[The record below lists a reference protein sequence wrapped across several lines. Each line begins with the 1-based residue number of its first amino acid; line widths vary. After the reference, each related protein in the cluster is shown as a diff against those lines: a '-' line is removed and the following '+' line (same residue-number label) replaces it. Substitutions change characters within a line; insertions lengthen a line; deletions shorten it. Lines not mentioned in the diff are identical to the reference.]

1 MFIIQAQQLLV
12 SYKNKHT
19 KLFLNQ
25 IHYCGFNVGR
35 IFDLLQKQ
43 NLDPT
48 GIIPREDIVFQVEET
63 LDRASKTTYV
73 RFSGKLGS
81 VLRNNTYET
90 TISLSNEIGQSET
103 VQVKLVK
110 DAFFDQWSD
119 WSTCSR
125 SCISEV
131 KPNLGEPSLTRK

>member
-1 MFIIQAQQLLV
+1 
-12 SYKNKHT
+12 
-19 KLFLNQ
+19 
-25 IHYCGFNVGR
+25 
-35 IFDLLQKQ
+35 
-43 NLDPT
+43 
-48 GIIPREDIVFQVEET
+48 VEET

-110 DAFFDQWSD
+110 DAFFDQWSS
-119 WSTCSR
+119 WSNCSVP
-125 SCISEV
+125 C
-131 KPNLGEPSLTRK
+131 LTEMKEEYGKYI